1 MSIVVTGATGHL
13 GRLVVE
19 SLLARGVAA
28 ADIVATG
35 RNVGAIADLA
45 GRGVTVRHADFD
57 DPASLKDA
65 FAGAEKLLLVSA
77 SELGRRVPQHRNA
90 VDAAREAGVTLL
102 AYTSAPKA
110 DRTQL
115 KLAAEHRATEEY
127 IRESGVPSVIL
138 RNSWYFEVYTAQI
151 PTQLEHGA
159 VTGAAGDGRFTPAA
173 RRDYAEAAAAA
184 LTADDQAGRVYE
196 LGGDTAITLAEYAA
210 EVARQTGRPVEYR
223 DLPVDA
229 YTRMLEGF
237 GLPAAAA
244 EVIADADAGIARGD
258 LLSGDGSLSRL
269 IGRPTTTLAE
279 AVRAALA

>member
-19 SLLARGVAA
+19 SLLDRGVAA

-35 RNVGAIADLA
+35 RDVGTIADLA
-45 GRGVTVRHADFD
+45 GRGVTVRRADFD

-77 SELGRRVPQHRNA
+77 SEVGRRIPQHRNA
-90 VDAAREAGVTLL
+90 VDAARAAGIGLL
-102 AYTSAPKA
+102 VYTSAPKA
-110 DRTQL
+110 DDTRL

-127 IRESGVPSVIL
+127 IRASGLPFVIL
-138 RNSWYFEVYTAQI
+138 RNNWYLEVYTAQI
-151 PTQLEHGA
+151 PAQLEHGA

-173 RRDYAEAAAAA
+173 RRDYAEAAAAV
-184 LTADDQAGRVYE
+184 LIAGGPAGQVYE
-196 LGGDTAITLAEYAA
+196 LGGDTPITLAEYAA
-210 EVARQTGRPVEYR
+210 ELARQSGRPVEYR
-223 DLPVDA
+223 NLPLDA
-229 YTRMLEGF
+229 YTTTLEGF

-258 LLSGDGSLSRL
+258 LLTTGGTLSRL
-269 IGRPTTTLAE
+269 IGRPATTLAE
-279 AVRAALA
+279 AVRAGLI